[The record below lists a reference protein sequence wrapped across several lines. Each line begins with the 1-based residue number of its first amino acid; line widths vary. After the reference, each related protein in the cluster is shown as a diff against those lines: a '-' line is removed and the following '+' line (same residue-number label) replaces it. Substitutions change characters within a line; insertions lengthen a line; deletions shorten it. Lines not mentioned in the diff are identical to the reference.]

1 MFALLGIGGVVI
13 LLYYLGFVPGGRS
26 NWYLFAGLASV
37 LGGLYT
43 ATKYH

>member
-1 MFALLGIGGVVI
+1 MFALRVGALVFFF
-13 LLYYLGFVPGGRS
+13 YYPGFVLNGR
-26 NWYLFAGLASV
+26 NYWYLFAGLALV